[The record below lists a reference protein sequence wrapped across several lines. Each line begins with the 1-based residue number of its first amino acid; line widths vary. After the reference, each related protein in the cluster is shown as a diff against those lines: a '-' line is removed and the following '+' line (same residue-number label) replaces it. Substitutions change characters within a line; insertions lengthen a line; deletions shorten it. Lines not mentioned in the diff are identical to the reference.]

1 MYARKLYRR
10 LSCDY
15 KHRAL
20 AQAAG
25 DADLNC
31 KRQKPEAK
39 PSHSRLGYEN
49 TWMTDSKQNF

>member
-1 MYARKLYRR
+1 MYARKLYRC

-31 KRQKPEAK
+31 NTEKDKNQKLNHHTAGK
-39 PSHSRLGYEN
+39 VMKIHG
-49 TWMTDSKQNF
+49 